1 VTIEDLF
8 EQDRRDIHAA
18 VLGCER
24 CLERIGAGLEETHWS
39 NVMADAAWLG
49 KWAEG
54 IGDFAQA
61 HASLAAW
68 RIGIAAHRVRD
79 AAITFRCLSEHQP
92 SRHDGE
98 GIPALQAA
106 RVEYQHALES
116 LAELR
121 EALFGGREG
130 GQGPPL
136 PR

>member
-24 CLERIGAGLEETHWS
+24 CLERIGAGLDETHWP
-39 NVMADAAWLG
+39 NVMADAVGLG
-49 KWAEG
+49 QWAER

-130 GQGPPL
+130 G
-136 PR
+136 